1 MPQTDPSRTEQATP
15 KRRNKARR
23 EGNVPKSQELSKVC
37 VLLAGLVALW
47 ILIGFIGN
55 NLTDIFLKIFGNSL
69 TMDLSRGNL
78 FALLT
83 YCSSKIALMVL
94 PVLFLL
100 ALIAFVSVRLQ
111 VGSLWTTKVFEPKL
125 GKTFN
130 VVAGV
135 KRLFIST
142 QTMVRLLRSLL
153 QACAVGLAPY
163 LVLKSEFHN
172 LIPLFY
178 TNVQGTITYML
189 ATGAKMV
196 MYALVPMILIAV
208 ADLFYTRWEYEE
220 KLKMTKHETKDER
233 KQAEGN
239 PEVRAAQRKKMMT
252 VMQRR
257 MLRDVPSADVI
268 ITNPTHLAVALR
280 YDLAKA
286 PAPMVLAKGADF
298 LAEKIKG
305 IAREHNVPI
314 KENKPLA
321 QALYK
326 SVAVGET
333 IPEELY
339 QAVASILAQ
348 LHRFKAQA
356 R

>member
-1 MPQTDPSRTEQATP
+1 
-15 KRRNKARR
+15 
-23 EGNVPKSQELSKVC
+23 
-37 VLLAGLVALW
+37 
-47 ILIGFIGN
+47 
-55 NLTDIFLKIFGNSL
+55 
-69 TMDLSRGNL
+69 
-78 FALLT
+78 
-83 YCSSKIALMVL
+83 
-94 PVLFLL
+94 LFLL

-111 VGSLWTTKVFEPKL
+111 VGPLWTTKVFEPKL

-135 KRLFIST
+135 KRMFIST
-142 QTMVRLLRSLL
+142 QTVVKLLRSLL

-172 LIPLFY
+172 LVPLFY

-196 MYALVPMILIAV
+196 MYALVPMILIAL

-220 KLKMTKHETKDER
+220 NLKMTKHETKDER

-257 MLRDVPSADVI
+257 MLSDVPSADVI

-280 YDLAKA
+280 YDLSKA

-298 LAEKIKG
+298 LAEKIKD
-305 IAREHNVPI
+305 IAREHKVPI